1 MKKLLHLIFLSA
13 LAFSFTPMKAAD
25 AITDVKE
32 LYGTWHFT
40 AQSSNVN
47 SAYSS
52 AFSADCD
59 VTIKESPVS
68 GACTISGFAG
78 AKRDL
83 TATLEGSTL
92 VVKPN
97 SNNEGS
103 DWYITEDN
111 TQLYYSNETGANPFG
126 EIQQSLSFVFII
138 GNGGTSLTTTDF
150 TLVALS
156 NNSGDPSQ
164 ATATTVAKFTNC
176 AMTLTKK
183 ADTEGKNATDMSGNW
198 HFEAG
203 RFIEVDKNKDT
214 IKNDAQYNE
223 KSEFPITFDMK
234 LTATNNEFTAYSAEI
249 TFPGYEP
256 VTIENVTFD
265 DDETMEFPI
274 NDTYIDAEQ
283 KIAFAIFD
291 WTLNACV
298 RTGYFAFTKTDKNT
312 LELKGDP
319 YFAILKDETMIQYY
333 GGGTATKEVEGID
346 FSGTYTVTTPEVEY
360 AAPRLTEYT
369 IPETWQMKIE
379 KAESGNGY
387 GYVITTFLN
396 ENLAGSPI
404 LANVSAEDPNVLEI
418 STYSSQMGAASV
430 VPIGELGSGK
440 FLAIANG
447 PEEQK
452 EGDIITFTYNIEE
465 ETYALSSYAL
475 IYTDSNPDAE
485 SGNWELFVSGESSAV
500 KGSSGVKE
508 AEADAAPAQ
517 SCVYT
522 VNGSIVIAG
531 EPTRVE
537 VYSLTGACLYDG
549 ITNEIGGLKRGYYL
563 VRTGKN
569 VNKVI
574 LK

>member
-52 AFSADCD
+52 AFSANCD

-92 VVKPN
+92 VVTPN
-97 SNNEGS
+97 SNNEGG
-103 DWYITEDN
+103 DWFTEDGE
-111 TQLYYSNETGANPFG
+111 LYYSNETGANPFG
-126 EIQQSLSFVFII
+126 EIQQNLSLVFTI
-138 GNGGTSLTTTDF
+138 GSGGTSLTTTDF

-164 ATATTVAKFTNC
+164 ATATIVAKFTNC

-183 ADTEGKNATDMSGNW
+183 ADVEEKPATDMSGNW
-198 HFEAG
+198 HFEVAPAKEG
-203 RFIEVDKNKDT
+203 DT
-214 IKNDAQYNE
+214 FGTSMPNSD
-223 KSEFPITFDMK
+223 FPTTFDMT
-234 LTATNNEFTAYSAEI
+234 LTATNDMFTAYSAAI
-249 TFPGYEP
+249 KFPGYEP
-256 VTIENVTFD
+256 VTIEDVTFD
-265 DDETMEFPI
+265 DETMTFPI
-274 NDTYIDAEQ
+274 ANTYIDKDQ
-283 KIAFAIFD
+283 QIAFAVSENNNPA
-291 WTLNACV
+291 TLE
-298 RTGYFAFTKTDKNT
+298 GYFAFTKTDNNT
-312 LELKGDP
+312 LDLNAAPWFCITKEGNM
-319 YFAILKDETMIQYY
+319 YQYY
-333 GGGTATKEVEGID
+333 NAGTATKEVEGID

-360 AAPRLTEYT
+360 ADPRLTDYT
-369 IPETWQMKIE
+369 IPETWQLKIE
-379 KAESGNGY
+379 KAESGD

-475 IYTDSNPDAE
+475 IYTDYNPDAE

-500 KGSSGVKE
+500 KGTSGVKE

>member
-13 LAFSFTPMKAAD
+13 LAFSFTPMKAVD

-52 AFSADCD
+52 AFSANCD

-92 VVKPN
+92 VVTPN
-97 SNNEGS
+97 SNNEGG
-103 DWYITEDN
+103 DWVTEDGE
-111 TQLYYSNETGANPFG
+111 LYYSNETGANPFVG
-126 EIQQSLSFVFII
+126 EIQQSLYLVFTI
-138 GNGGTSLTTTDF
+138 GSGGTSLTTTDF

-164 ATATTVAKFTNC
+164 ATATIVAKFTNC

-198 HFEAG
+198 HFEVAPAKEG
-203 RFIEVDKNKDT
+203 DT
-214 IKNDAQYNE
+214 FGTSMPNSD
-223 KSEFPITFDMK
+223 FPTTFDMT
-234 LTATNNEFTAYSAEI
+234 LTATNDMFTAYGAEI
-249 TFPGYEP
+249 KFPGYEP
-256 VTIENVTFD
+256 VTIEDVTFD
-265 DDETMEFPI
+265 DETMTFPI
-274 NDTYIDAEQ
+274 ANTYIDKDQ
-283 KIAFAIFD
+283 QIAFAVSENNNPA
-291 WTLNACV
+291 TLE
-298 RTGYFAFTKTDKNT
+298 GYFAFTKTDNNT
-312 LELKGDP
+312 LDLNAAPWFCITKEGNM
-319 YFAILKDETMIQYY
+319 YQYY
-333 GGGTATKEVEGID
+333 NAGTATKEVEGID

-360 AAPRLTEYT
+360 ADPRLTDYT
-369 IPETWQMKIE
+369 IPETWQLKIE
-379 KAESGNGY
+379 KAESGD

-396 ENLAGSPI
+396 ENLAGLPI
-404 LANVSAEDPNVLEI
+404 LANVSAEAPNVLEI

-475 IYTDSNPDAE
+475 IYTDYNPDAE
-485 SGNWELFVSGESSAV
+485 SGNWELFVSGESSAI
-500 KGSSGVKE
+500 KGTSGVKE

-517 SCVYT
+517 NCVYT
-522 VNGSIVIAG
+522 VNGTIVIAG

>member
-52 AFSADCD
+52 AFSANCD

-78 AKRDL
+78 AQRDL

-92 VVKPN
+92 VVTPN
-97 SNNEGS
+97 SNNVGG
-103 DWYITEDN
+103 DWYTEDN

-126 EIQQSLSFVFII
+126 EIQQNLSLVFTI
-138 GNGGTSLTTTDF
+138 GSGGTSLTTTGF

-164 ATATTVAKFTNC
+164 ATATIVAKFTNC

-183 ADTEGKNATDMSGNW
+183 ADVEEKPATDMSGNW
-198 HFEAG
+198 HFE
-203 RFIEVDKNKDT
+203 VDPAEEGDQFGTSMKDS
-214 IKNDAQYNE
+214 D
-223 KSEFPITFDMK
+223 FPTSFDMT
-234 LTATNNEFTAYSAEI
+234 LTATNDMFTTYRAEI
-249 TFPGYEP
+249 TFPDYQP
-256 VTIENVTFD
+256 VTIEDVTFD
-265 DDETMEFPI
+265 DETMTFPI
-274 NDTYIDAEQ
+274 ANTYIDKDQ
-283 KIAFAIFD
+283 QIAFAVSENNNPA
-291 WTLNACV
+291 TLE
-298 RTGYFAFTKTDKNT
+298 GYFAFTKTDNNT
-312 LELKGDP
+312 LDLNAAPWFCITKEGNM
-319 YFAILKDETMIQYY
+319 YQYY
-333 GGGTATKEVEGID
+333 NAGTATKEVEGID

-360 AAPRLTEYT
+360 ADPRLTDYT
-369 IPETWQMKIE
+369 IPETWQLKIE
-379 KAESGNGY
+379 KATSGD

-430 VPIGELGSGK
+430 VPIGELGSDK

-475 IYTDSNPDAE
+475 IYTDYNPDAE

-500 KGSSGVKE
+500 KGTSGVKE

>member
-52 AFSADCD
+52 AFSANCD

-92 VVKPN
+92 VVTPN
-97 SNNEGS
+97 SNNEGG
-103 DWYITEDN
+103 DWFTEDGE
-111 TQLYYSNETGANPFG
+111 LYYSNETGANPFG
-126 EIQQSLSFVFII
+126 EIQQNLSLVFTI
-138 GNGGTSLTTTDF
+138 GSGGTSLTTTGF

-156 NNSGDPSQ
+156 DNSGDPSQ
-164 ATATTVAKFTNC
+164 ATATIVAKFTNC

-183 ADTEGKNATDMSGNW
+183 ADVEEKPATDMSGNW
-198 HFEAG
+198 HFE
-203 RFIEVDKNKDT
+203 VDPAKEGDT
-214 IKNDAQYNE
+214 WGNSMPNSD
-223 KSEFPITFDMK
+223 FPTTFDMT
-234 LTATNNEFTAYSAEI
+234 LTATNDMFTTYRAEI
-249 TFPGYEP
+249 TFPDYQP
-256 VTIENVTFD
+256 VTIEDVTFD
-265 DDETMEFPI
+265 DEMMTFPFD
-274 NDTYIDAEQ
+274 NLYIDEAK
-283 KIAFAIFD
+283 KIAFGASEDYGNTFS
-291 WTLNACV
+291 LSGNFV
-298 RTGYFAFTKTDKNT
+298 FLKTNNNT
-312 LELKGDP
+312 LKLHNLPIYIVQDLKI
-319 YFAILKDETMIQYY
+319 YQYY
-333 GGGTATKEVEGID
+333 NQGTATKEVEGID
-346 FSGTYTVTTPEVEY
+346 FSGTYTVTTPTGSTEDN
-360 AAPRLTEYT
+360 PDRLTDYT
-369 IPETWQMKIE
+369 IPETWQLKIE
-379 KAESGNGY
+379 KAESGD

-475 IYTDSNPDAE
+475 IYTDYNPDAE

-500 KGSSGVKE
+500 KGTSGVKE